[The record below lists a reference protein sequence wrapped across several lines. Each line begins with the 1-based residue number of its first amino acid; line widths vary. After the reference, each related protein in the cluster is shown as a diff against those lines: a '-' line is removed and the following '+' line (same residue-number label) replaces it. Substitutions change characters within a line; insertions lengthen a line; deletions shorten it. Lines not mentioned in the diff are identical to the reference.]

1 MSSGLGVR
9 SSERK
14 IINMDLVVSIARA
27 REILGD
33 AAKDMSDDEIINTI
47 QTLDAL
53 AVDTLKTIQE
63 RRKDGKM
70 TLWL

>member
-1 MSSGLGVR
+1 
-9 SSERK
+9 
-14 IINMDLVVSIARA
+14 MDLVVSIARA

-33 AAKDMSDDEIINTI
+33 AAKDMSDDQIINTI